1 MASNN
6 EWFSDWF
13 DTSYYHIL
21 YKNRDEKEAKF
32 FIENLCNF
40 LAIKP
45 NSSLLDLACG
55 KGRHSITLNEL
66 GHKVLG
72 VDLSQNSISV
82 AKQQERRGLHFEVHD
97 MRKIIPG
104 LSFDV
109 IFNLFTS
116 FGYFDSS
123 VENKKVIFSVANML
137 YEKGIFV
144 IDFLN
149 ADKVVAN
156 LVSEEE
162 KMIDGIQFLIKRIVE
177 GEHIYKKITVIDKNE
192 TKNYVERVQLL
203 RLGDF
208 EKLLSPEFKI
218 LHTFGNFDL
227 QKFDATSSDRLIIIA
242 EKNA

>member
-21 YKNRDEKEAKF
+21 YKNRDEREARF

-82 AKQQERRGLHFEVHD
+82 AKQHERRGLHFEVHD

-123 VENKKVIFSVANML
+123 IENKKVIFSVANML

-162 KMIDGIQFLIKRIVE
+162 KMIDGIQFLIKRIIE

-203 RLGDF
+203 RLVDF

>member
-21 YKNRDEKEAKF
+21 YKNRDEREARF

-123 VENKKVIFSVANML
+123 IENKKVIFSVANML

-149 ADKVVAN
+149 ANKVVAN

>member
-13 DTSYYHIL
+13 DTPYYHTL
-21 YKNRDEKEAKF
+21 YKNRDADEAKF
-32 FIENLCNF
+32 FIENLCAF
-40 LAIKP
+40 LKIKP

-55 KGRHSITLNEL
+55 KGRHSVTLNEL

-72 VDLSQNSISV
+72 VDLSQNSISI

-123 VENKKVIFSVANML
+123 IENKQVIFSVANML

-162 KMIDGIQFLIKRIVE
+162 KNIDGIQFFIKRIVE
-177 GEHIYKKITVIDKNE
+177 GEHIYKKITAIDKNE
-192 TKNYVERVQLL
+192 TKNFVERVQLL
-203 RLGDF
+203 KLGDF
-208 EKLLSPEFKI
+208 EKLLSPEFNI
-218 LHTFGNFDL
+218 LHTFGSFDL
-227 QKFDATSSDRLIIIA
+227 QGFDSISSDRLIIIA

>member
-82 AKQQERRGLHFEVHD
+82 AKQHERRGLHFEVHD

-123 VENKKVIFSVANML
+123 IENKKVIFSVANML

-162 KMIDGIQFLIKRIVE
+162 KMIDGIQFLIKRIIE

>member
-82 AKQQERRGLHFEVHD
+82 AKQHERRGLHFEVHD

-123 VENKKVIFSVANML
+123 IENKKVIFSVANML

>member
-123 VENKKVIFSVANML
+123 IENKKVIFSVANML

-162 KMIDGIQFLIKRIVE
+162 KMINGIQFLIKRIIE

>member
-13 DTSYYHIL
+13 DTSFYHIL
-21 YKNRDEKEAKF
+21 YKNRDEKEARF

-162 KMIDGIQFLIKRIVE
+162 KMINGIQFLIKRIIE

>member
-82 AKQQERRGLHFEVHD
+82 AKQHERRGLHFEVHD

-208 EKLLSPEFKI
+208 EKLLAPEFKI

>member
-1 MASNN
+1 MAANN

-13 DTSYYHIL
+13 DTSYYHTL
-21 YKNRDEKEAKF
+21 YKNRDADEAKL
-32 FIENLCNF
+32 FIKNLCAF
-40 LAIKP
+40 LNVKS

-55 KGRHSITLNEL
+55 KGRHSVTLNEL

-72 VDLSQNSISV
+72 VDLSQNSISI
-82 AKQQERRGLHFEVHD
+82 AKLQERRGLHFEVHD

-123 VENKKVIFSVANML
+123 LENKEVIFSVANML

-162 KMIDGIQFLIKRIVE
+162 KNIDGIQFFIKRMVE
-177 GEHIYKKITVIDKNE
+177 GEHVFKKITVIDDYK

-218 LHTFGNFDL
+218 IHTFGNFEL
-227 QKFDATSSDRLIIIA
+227 QKFDPISSDRLIIIA

>member
-1 MASNN
+1 MTATN

-13 DTSYYHIL
+13 DTNYYHIL
-21 YKNRDEKEAKF
+21 YKNRDEDEARILIK
-32 FIENLCNF
+32 NLCEF
-40 LAIKP
+40 LDIKP

-55 KGRHSITLNEL
+55 KGRHSITLNDL

-72 VDLSQNSISV
+72 VDLSPNSISI
-82 AKQQERRGLHFEVHD
+82 AKQHERRGLHFEVHD

-123 VENKKVIFSVANML
+123 LENKKVIFSVANML
-137 YEKGIFV
+137 YDKGIFV

-149 ADKVVAN
+149 AQKVVAN
-156 LVSEEE
+156 LIEKEE
-162 KMIDGIQFLIKRIVE
+162 KTIDGIQFLIERLVE
-177 GEHIYKKITVIDKNE
+177 GEHVFKKITVIDNSE
-192 TKNYVERVQLL
+192 TKKYIERVQLL
-203 RLGDF
+203 GLTDF
-208 EKLLSPEFKI
+208 EKLLAPEFNI
-218 LHTFGNFDL
+218 VNTFGSFDL
-227 QKFDATSSDRLIIIA
+227 QKFDPNTSDRLIIIA

>member
-21 YKNRDEKEAKF
+21 YKNRDEREARF

-162 KMIDGIQFLIKRIVE
+162 KMINGIQFLIKRIIE

>member
-82 AKQQERRGLHFEVHD
+82 AKQHERRGLHFEVHD

-123 VENKKVIFSVANML
+123 IENKKVIFSVANML

-162 KMIDGIQFLIKRIVE
+162 KMIDGIQFLIKRIIE

-203 RLGDF
+203 RLVDF

-242 EKNA
+242 EKI

>member
-82 AKQQERRGLHFEVHD
+82 AKRHERRGLHFEVHD

>member
-137 YEKGIFV
+137 YAKGIFV

>member
-21 YKNRDEKEAKF
+21 YKNRDEKEARF

-82 AKQQERRGLHFEVHD
+82 AKQHERRGLHFEVHD

>member
-1 MASNN
+1 MSETN

-13 DTSYYHIL
+13 DTNYYHIL
-21 YKNRDEKEAKF
+21 YKNRDENEARILIK
-32 FIENLCNF
+32 NLCEF
-40 LAIKP
+40 LAIKS

-72 VDLSQNSISV
+72 VDLSQNSINI
-82 AKQQERRGLHFEVHD
+82 AKQYERRGLHFEVHD

-104 LSFDV
+104 LSFDA

-137 YEKGIFV
+137 YDKGIFV

-149 ADKVVAN
+149 AQKVVAN
-156 LVSEEE
+156 LVAKEE
-162 KMIDGIQFLIKRIVE
+162 KTIEGIQFLIERIVE
-177 GEHIYKKITVIDKNE
+177 GEHVYKKITVIDKNQ
-192 TKNYVERVQLL
+192 TRKYIERVQLL
-203 RLGDF
+203 NLSDF
-208 EKLLSPEFKI
+208 EKLLYPEFKI

-227 QKFDATSSDRLIIIA
+227 HDFDPNTSDRLIIIA

>member
-82 AKQQERRGLHFEVHD
+82 AKQHERRGLHFEVHD

>member
-21 YKNRDEKEAKF
+21 YKNRDEREARF

-82 AKQQERRGLHFEVHD
+82 AKQHERRGLHFEVHD

>member
-13 DTSYYHIL
+13 DTDFYHTL
-21 YKNRDEKEAKF
+21 YKNRDESEAKY
-32 FIENLCNF
+32 FIENLCSF
-40 LAIKP
+40 LKIKP

-55 KGRHSITLNEL
+55 KGRHSKTLNEL

-72 VDLSQNSISV
+72 VDLSENSISL
-82 AKQQERRGLHFEVHD
+82 AKLSEQRGLHFEVHD

-116 FGYFDSS
+116 FGYFDSP
-123 VENKKVIFSVANML
+123 EDNKKVIFSVANML
-137 YEKGIFV
+137 CEKGIFV

-149 ADKVVAN
+149 AEKVVAN
-156 LVSEEE
+156 LVANEE
-162 KMIDGIQFLIKRIVE
+162 KEIDGFQFLIKRMVE
-177 GEHIYKKITVIDKNE
+177 GGHIYKKITVIDNNE
-192 TKNYVERVQLL
+192 VKNYVEKVQLL
-203 RLGDF
+203 RIEDF
-208 EKLLSPEFKI
+208 EKLLYPEFKI
-218 LHTFGNFDL
+218 LHTFGGFDL
-227 QKFDATSSDRLIIIA
+227 RDFDPSSSDRLIIIA

>member
-82 AKQQERRGLHFEVHD
+82 AKQHERRGLHFEVHD

-123 VENKKVIFSVANML
+123 VENKKVIFSIANML

-218 LHTFGNFDL
+218 LHTFGKFDL

>member
-82 AKQQERRGLHFEVHD
+82 AKQHERRGLHFEVHD

-123 VENKKVIFSVANML
+123 IENKKVIFSVANML

-162 KMIDGIQFLIKRIVE
+162 KMIDGIQFLIKRIIE

-203 RLGDF
+203 RLVDF

>member
-1 MASNN
+1 MSEAN

-13 DTSYYHIL
+13 DTNYYHIL
-21 YKNRDEKEAKF
+21 YKNRDENEARILIK
-32 FIENLCNF
+32 NLCEF

-72 VDLSQNSISV
+72 VDLSQNSISI
-82 AKQQERRGLHFEVHD
+82 AKRHERRGLHFEVHD

-137 YEKGIFV
+137 YDKGIFV

-149 ADKVVAN
+149 AQKVIAN
-156 LVSEEE
+156 LVAREE
-162 KMIDGIQFLIKRIVE
+162 KTIEDIQFLIERKIE
-177 GEHIYKKITVIDKNE
+177 GDHVFKKITVINKNI
-192 TKNYVERVQLL
+192 TKKYIERVQLL
-203 RLGDF
+203 TLSDF

-218 LHTFGNFDL
+218 IHTFGSFDL
-227 QKFDATSSDRLIIIA
+227 QSFDPSASDRLIIIA

>member
-82 AKQQERRGLHFEVHD
+82 AKQHERRGLHFEVHD

-162 KMIDGIQFLIKRIVE
+162 KMIDGIQFLIKRIIE

>member
-21 YKNRDEKEAKF
+21 YKNRDEREARF

-82 AKQQERRGLHFEVHD
+82 AKQHERRGLHFEVHD

-162 KMIDGIQFLIKRIVE
+162 KMINGIQFLIKRIIE